1 MVEDDEGGG
10 EVLSS
15 QEQRIWDD
23 VQRYW
28 AEEAEE
34 PLGPAPSGR
43 QEVPRDESDPPT
55 AVVAGA
61 WITITLVFVGAMT
74 AALTVAI
81 ATALGW
87 ALWHNWPRLS
97 RLWQMKQSLGG
108 PLRRDPSHQP
118 DR

>member
-1 MVEDDEGGG
+1 MSPPRVVADDRQGQRAPSGRRSPWFAPRSRGMVEDDEGGG

-23 VQRYW
+23 VQPYW

-74 AALTVAI
+74 AALT
-81 ATALGW
+81 
-87 ALWHNWPRLS
+87 
-97 RLWQMKQSLGG
+97 
-108 PLRRDPSHQP
+108 
-118 DR
+118 